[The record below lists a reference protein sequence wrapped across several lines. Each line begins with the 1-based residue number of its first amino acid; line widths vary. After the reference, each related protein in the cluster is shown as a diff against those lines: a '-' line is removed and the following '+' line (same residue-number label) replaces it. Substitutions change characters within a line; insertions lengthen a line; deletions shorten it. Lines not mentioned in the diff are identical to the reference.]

1 MDIFTEIN
9 SSSGAKFKSD
19 VKVGEEKLVKTSELE
34 AVKKEL
40 EKRAPEEVVSVGSFF
55 FEGTN
60 NYTGLRIKIYSDK
73 YGNIGKVVSGYYDEN
88 GAWVD
93 ETGIQAAIYGMEW
106 NEPEEKF
113 NDPVPIAY
121 ADGSFPKEN
130 TFDVE
135 KIAPWCDIA
144 PLVIE
149 SEVNGAYIEQHLVGV
164 PKFYYTGVQVP
175 ANTIIFPGASEIDS
189 RAGFVQIVS
198 SVPLKSFTLWNK
210 IVVPEAK
217 IYEEYVEGGD
227 VLEEVYDN
235 MYRVTALK
243 VSDFSIVEG
252 KTPGFSDNNDIT
264 EDYILLSQP
273 INNFYATN
281 IPPRQAEL
289 FARKLNKLT
298 NSPSRQYTGGTWQQ
312 FYRMKLLFRI
322 EFNTLNSQSV
332 FYCNPSLPDL
342 FGQNGFDYI
351 SPGFLNQFI
360 EKAKSSNRTVSSGF
374 MEWEKSLI
382 PEELR
387 PYFDEIDYYNPCVY
401 RYHTDFLNTPYFIPA
416 NMFVA
421 RDPSESTG
429 NLYYWLNTNRDH
441 VLNWTGSNDSTTN
454 LSDYTKY
461 YEKFPISESSGA
473 FSKNGRM
480 TKEKWNKDGIFSIAD
495 ESSLVTYN
503 GESDKY
509 KGYGDLAFFYIPDGK
524 LPTTGT
530 RRFSTVALTSGSLG
544 VYYGGVSGV
553 SVQEQSS
560 ATWGNADVYFT
571 SGMSVHFYK

>member
-9 SSSGAKFKSD
+9 SSSGANFKSD

-73 YGNIGKVVSGYYDEN
+73 YGNIGKVVTGYYDEN
-88 GAWVD
+88 GTWVD
-93 ETGIQAAIYGMEW
+93 ETGIQAAIYGMEY
-106 NEPEEKF
+106 NKTTDAF
-113 NDPVPIAY
+113 NDPVPVAY

-135 KIAPWCDIA
+135 RIAPWCDIA

-149 SEVNGAYIEQHLVGV
+149 SEVNGAYVEQHLVGV

-175 ANTIIFPGASEIDS
+175 ANTIIFPGASEVDS

-210 IVVPEAK
+210 ITIPEAK

-227 VLEEVYDN
+227 VLDEVYDN

-243 VSDFSIVEG
+243 VSDFSLVEG
-252 KTPGFSDNNDIT
+252 KTPGFSDNNDTT

-273 INNFYATN
+273 ITSDTATN

-298 NSPSRQYTGGTWQQ
+298 NSPSKQYTGGTWQQ

-332 FYCNPSLPDL
+332 FKGNSYLPDTL
-342 FGQNGFDYI
+342 AQAGYTYI
-351 SPGFLNQFI
+351 PPGLLKPFI
-360 EKAKSSNRTVSSGF
+360 EKAQASNRTISSGTMNWLAF
-374 MEWEKSLI
+374 FTQDDYDI
-382 PEELR
+382 N
-387 PYFDEIDYYNPCVY
+387 FGYYNPCVY
-401 RYHTDFLNTPYFIPA
+401 RYHADFLNTPSFLPS

-421 RDPSESTG
+421 RDPSESNG

-461 YEKFPISESSGA
+461 YDKFPINGSSGA
-473 FSKNGRM
+473 FSKNGRI

-503 GESDKY
+503 GDSDKY

-530 RRFSTVALTSGSLG
+530 RRFSTVALNYAVFGGDS
-544 VYYGGVSGV
+544 GGVSGIG
-553 SVQEQSS
+553 VQEQSS
-560 ATWGNADVYFT
+560 ATWGNTDVYLT